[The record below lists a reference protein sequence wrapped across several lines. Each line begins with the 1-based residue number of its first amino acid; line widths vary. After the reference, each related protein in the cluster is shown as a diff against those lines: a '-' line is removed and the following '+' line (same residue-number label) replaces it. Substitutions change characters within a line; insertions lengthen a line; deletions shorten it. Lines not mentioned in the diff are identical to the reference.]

1 MPPIPP
7 DAPLPDAPLPDAQPA
22 DPANKQEDLA
32 APANVQP
39 FEVEAEAI
47 AEFVEWCFL
56 DMGTSGEDTHSE
68 IMTFAQCRR

>member
-1 MPPIPP
+1 MP
-7 DAPLPDAPLPDAQPA
+7 AANPLPDAPLPDAQPA

-39 FEVEAEAI
+39 SEVEAEAI

-56 DMGTSGEDTHSE
+56 DMATSGEDTHGE
-68 IMTFAQCRR
+68 ILTFAQCRR